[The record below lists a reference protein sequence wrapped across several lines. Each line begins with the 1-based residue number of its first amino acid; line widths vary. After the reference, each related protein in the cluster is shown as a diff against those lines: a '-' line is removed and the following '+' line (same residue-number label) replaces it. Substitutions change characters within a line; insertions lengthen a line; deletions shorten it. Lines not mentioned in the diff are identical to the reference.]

1 MKFFINGIA
10 LILAV
15 IDWVAVANKWKKL
28 EYFAKPGVILALI
41 SWLIVNGG
49 YRGQLQFF
57 LIGLIFSLAGD
68 IFLML
73 PNEYFLAGLISFLL
87 AHIAYIRGFTIA
99 FPNFSV
105 AGLILIIFVGLIA
118 FVIFHKISNGLKAQG
133 QMKLRIPILI
143 YSFVIALM
151 LVSALLTMIA
161 PNSEW
166 NSFPSLL
173 VSFGAIFFFISDTL
187 LAWNKFVNPIKYG
200 SLFVIITYHF
210 AQITITIGAGLN
222 FLS

>member
-1 MKFFINGIA
+1 MSFFINGIA

-41 SWLIVNGG
+41 SWLIINGG
-49 YRGQLQFF
+49 YQGQLQFF

-73 PNEYFLAGLISFLL
+73 PNEYFIAGLISFLL
-87 AHIAYIRGFTIA
+87 AHIAYIRGFSIA
-99 FPNFSV
+99 IPNFSV
-105 AGLILIIFVGLIA
+105 AGLILVIFMGLIA
-118 FVIFHKISNGLKAQG
+118 FVIFHQISNGLKAQG
-133 QMKLRIPILI
+133 QIRLRTPILI
-143 YSFVIALM
+143 YSFVIYIM
-151 LVSALLTMIA
+151 VVSALLTTIA

-166 NSFPSLL
+166 NAFPSLL

>member
-1 MKFFINGIA
+1 MNFFICGIA

-15 IDWVAVANKWKKL
+15 IDWFAVANKWKKL

-49 YRGQLQFF
+49 YQGQLQFF

-87 AHIAYIRGFTIA
+87 AHIAYIRGFSIT
-99 FPNFSV
+99 FPDFSV
-105 AGLILIIFVGLIA
+105 AGLSLIIFVGLIA
-118 FVIFHKISNGLKAQG
+118 FVTLHRITNGLKTQG

-143 YSFVIALM
+143 YSFAISLM
-151 LVSALLTMIA
+151 LVSALLTMVA
-161 PNSEW
+161 PNSKW

-173 VSFGAIFFFISDTL
+173 TSLGAILFFISDTL
-187 LAWNKFVNPIKYG
+187 LA
-200 SLFVIITYHF
+200 
-210 AQITITIGAGLN
+210 
-222 FLS
+222 